1 MELSKQK
8 ELNEKLETD
17 LLALDKRSAPSN
29 GAGGNFDDP
38 LVGLDLDI
46 GMERDKGSGKISES
60 STVQST
66 PIPFASV
73 ADTSILPIVTSQ
85 RDRFRQRNA
94 ELEEVCPSI
103 YFVLHLG

>member
-8 ELNEKLETD
+8 ELNERLETD
-17 LLALDKRSAPSN
+17 LLALDKRSVPSHSV
-29 GAGGNFDDP
+29 GGNFDDP

-46 GMERDKGSGKISES
+46 GMDKEKDSGKKSES
-60 STVQST
+60 STAQST
-66 PIPFASV
+66 PIPFTSV

-94 ELEEVCPSI
+94 ELEEVCSSLLAI
-103 YFVLHLG
+103 HLG